1 MKKFMFKGYDHR
13 VWVLFTSRLI
23 DGIGFSIVGPF
34 LALFMYQG
42 LGVPMVVVGL
52 VLLISGIAGAV
63 GSLVGGLMADRYG
76 RLGVMTYSMMLRC
89 VTFLMLAALVAYW
102 PDIVA
107 VAVVLSLS
115 MFFGGVFD
123 PANNAMVADVVEP
136 ARRLEAYGLLRV
148 AWNLGFAFGPMIG
161 GILLVFSYSVT
172 FLVSALISLV
182 AGLIVAFM
190 LTESYHPGPAKEK
203 VTLIK
208 ELRNVKLLFLAFC
221 FICIPMF
228 LMSGQFGTTYT
239 VFANERVHIDTL
251 TIGLVFGL
259 NGVMVVALQM
269 PLARAL
275 EKRDKYL
282 AMTAGTAL
290 YAVGYFFVA
299 GVWDGITLAM
309 TMVVITIGE
318 MIVVPVSTDLTVSMS
333 SETERGKYLGI
344 FGLIGSFGWFGSTL
358 VGGLLYDNLT
368 NAWLFWGSISAMGMV
383 TVIAMVVLWARVRS
397 GKNVDVKV

>member
-1 MKKFMFKGYDHR
+1 VKGSFFKGYDHR

-76 RLGVMTYSMMLRC
+76 RLGVMTYSMILRC
-89 VTFLMLAALVAYW
+89 VTFLLLAVLVAYW
-102 PDIVA
+102 PDISVVA
-107 VAVVLSLS
+107 FVLSLS

-182 AGLIVAFM
+182 AGLVVAFM
-190 LTESYHPGPAKEK
+190 LTESFTPGPAKERFAL
-203 VTLIK
+203 VK
-208 ELRNVKLLFLAFC
+208 ELSSVRALFLVFC
-221 FICIPMF
+221 IVCIPMF

-239 VFANERVHIDTL
+239 VYANERIHIDTL

-259 NGVMVVALQM
+259 NGVMVVFLQM

-282 AMTAGTAL
+282 AMALGTVI
-290 YAVGYFFVA
+290 YGVGYFLVA
-299 GVWDGITLAM
+299 GVSDGITLAV
-309 TMVVITIGE
+309 TMVIITVGE

-358 VGGLLYDNLT
+358 VGGILYDNLS
-368 NAWLFWGSISAMGMV
+368 NGWLFWGSISAMGMV
-383 TVIAMVVLWARVRS
+383 TAVALVLLRALRKPERGIIV
-397 GKNVDVKV
+397 

>member
-1 MKKFMFKGYDHR
+1 MKGLVLKGYDQR
-13 VWVLFTSRLI
+13 VWVLFASRLI

-52 VLLISGIAGAV
+52 VLLISGIAGAA
-63 GSLVGGLMADRYG
+63 GNLVGGLLADRFG
-76 RLGVMTYSMMLRC
+76 RLGVMTYSMILRC
-89 VTFLMLAALVAYW
+89 LTFLALAALVAYW
-102 PDIVA
+102 PDILVVA
-107 VAVVLSLS
+107 FVLSLS

-136 ARRLEAYGLLRV
+136 TRRLEAYGLLRV

-161 GILLVFSYSVT
+161 GILLVFSYSIT
-172 FLVSALISLV
+172 FLVSALISLG

-190 LTESYHPGPAKEK
+190 LTESYTPGPAKERF
-203 VTLIK
+203 TLVK
-208 ELRNVKLLFLAFC
+208 ELRNVKVLFLIFC
-221 FICIPMF
+221 LVCLPMF

-239 VFANERVHIDTL
+239 VYANERVHIDTL

-259 NGVMVVALQM
+259 NGVMVVLLQM

-282 AMTAGTAL
+282 SMALGTTI
-290 YAVGYFFVA
+290 YAVGYLLVA
-299 GVWDGITLAM
+299 GVIEGLTLAI
-309 TMVVITIGE
+309 TMVIITIGE
-318 MIVVPVSTDLTVSMS
+318 MVVVPVSTDLTVSMS

-358 VGGLLYDNLT
+358 VGGILFDNLS
-368 NAWLFWGSISAMGMV
+368 NGWLFWGSISALGMV
-383 TVIAMVVLWARVRS
+383 TAVAMVILWTRVRP
-397 GKNVDVKV
+397 GN

>member
-1 MKKFMFKGYDHR
+1 
-13 VWVLFTSRLI
+13 L
-23 DGIGFSIVGPF
+23 
-34 LALFMYQG
+34 
-42 LGVPMVVVGL
+42 
-52 VLLISGIAGAV
+52 
-63 GSLVGGLMADRYG
+63 
-76 RLGVMTYSMMLRC
+76 
-89 VTFLMLAALVAYW
+89 
-102 PDIVA
+102 A
-107 VAVVLSLS
+107 VAFVLSLS

-161 GILLVFSYSVT
+161 GVLLVFSYSVT

-190 LTESYHPGPAKEK
+190 LTESYQPGPPKERF
-203 VTLIK
+203 TLVR
-208 ELRNVKLLFLAFC
+208 EFRNVKIIFLVFC
-221 FICIPMF
+221 IVCVPMF

-239 VFANERVHIDTL
+239 VYANERVHIDTL

-259 NGVMVVALQM
+259 NGVMVVLLQM
-269 PLARAL
+269 PIARAL
-275 EKRDKYL
+275 GKRDKYL
-282 AMTAGTAL
+282 AMTAGTVL

-299 GVWDGITLAM
+299 GVTDGITLAM
-309 TMVVITIGE
+309 TMVVITLGE

-358 VGGLLYDNLT
+358 VGGILFDNLS
-368 NAWLFWGSISAMGMV
+368 NGWLLWGSIASMGMV
-383 TVIAMVVLWARVRS
+383 TAFAMVVLWTRNRPEKV
-397 GKNVDVKV
+397 VKV

>member
-1 MKKFMFKGYDHR
+1 MKQLLFKGYDHR

-42 LGVPMVVVGL
+42 LGIPMVEVGL
-52 VLLISGIAGAV
+52 VLLVSGIAGAA
-63 GSLVGGLMADRYG
+63 GNMVGGLMADRYG

-89 VTFLMLAALVAYW
+89 VTFLILAALVAYW
-102 PDIVA
+102 PDILMVA
-107 VAVVLSLS
+107 LVLSLS

-136 ARRLEAYGLLRV
+136 AKRLEAYGLLRV

-161 GILLVFSYSVT
+161 GILLVFSYSIT
-172 FLVSALISLV
+172 FLASALISLG

-190 LTESYHPGPAKEK
+190 LTESYKPVPQKERF
-203 VTLIK
+203 TLVR
-208 ELRNVKLLFLAFC
+208 ELRSVKLLFLLFC
-221 FICIPMF
+221 VICIPMF

-239 VFANERVHIDTL
+239 VYANERVHIDTL

-259 NGVMVVALQM
+259 NGLMVVALQM
-269 PLARAL
+269 PIARAL

-282 AMTAGTAL
+282 AMTMGTIL
-290 YAVGYFFVA
+290 YAAGYLFVA
-299 GVWDGITLAM
+299 GVTDGITLAM
-309 TMVVITIGE
+309 TMVVITFGE

-333 SETERGKYLGI
+333 SETERGKFLGI

-358 VGGLLYDNLT
+358 VGGILFDNLS
-368 NAWLFWGSISAMGMV
+368 NGWLLWGSISSLGMV
-383 TVIAMVVLWARVRS
+383 TAIAMVALWIRNRSRS
-397 GKNVDVKV
+397 GTAA

>member
-1 MKKFMFKGYDHR
+1 MVKGSVFKGYDHR

-76 RLGVMTYSMMLRC
+76 RLGVMTYSMILRC
-89 VTFLMLAALVAYW
+89 VTFLLLAVLVAFW
-102 PDIVA
+102 PDILA
-107 VAVVLSLS
+107 VAFVLSLS

-190 LTESYHPGPAKEK
+190 LTESFTPGSAKERF
-203 VTLIK
+203 TLVK
-208 ELRNVKLLFLAFC
+208 ELRNVKVLFLVFC
-221 FICIPMF
+221 IVCIPMF

-239 VFANERVHIDTL
+239 VYANERIHIDTL

-259 NGVMVVALQM
+259 NGVMVVFLQM

-282 AMTAGTAL
+282 AMALGTVI

-299 GVWDGITLAM
+299 GVTDGITLAV
-309 TMVVITIGE
+309 TMVIITVGE

-358 VGGLLYDNLT
+358 VGGILYDNLS
-368 NAWLFWGSISAMGMV
+368 NGWFFWGSISAMGMV
-383 TVIAMVVLWARVRS
+383 TAVAMVLLGTSRRPDD
-397 GKNVDVKV
+397 GIID

>member
-1 MKKFMFKGYDHR
+1 MKDFVFKGFDHR

-34 LALFMYQG
+34 LALFMYEG

-52 VLLISGIAGAV
+52 VLLVSGIAGAA

-89 VTFLMLAALVAYW
+89 ITFLLLAALVAYW
-102 PDIVA
+102 PNIVV
-107 VAVVLSLS
+107 VAFVLSLS

-136 ARRLEAYGLLRV
+136 SRRLEAYGLLRV

-172 FLVSALISLV
+172 FIVSALISLG

-190 LTESYHPGPAKEK
+190 LTESYTPGPPKEHI
-203 VTLIK
+203 TLIK
-208 ELRNVKLLFLAFC
+208 EIRNVKLLFLVFC
-221 FICIPMF
+221 IVCIPMF

-239 VFANERVHIDTL
+239 VYANERLHIDTF
-251 TIGLVFGL
+251 TIGMVFGL

-282 AMTAGTAL
+282 AMTLGTVL
-290 YAVGYFFVA
+290 YAVGYLFVA
-299 GVWDGITLAM
+299 GATDGLTLAM

-358 VGGLLYDNLT
+358 VGGILYDNLS
-368 NAWLFWGSISAMGMV
+368 NGWLFWGSISMLGMITAVAMLF
-383 TVIAMVVLWARVRS
+383 LWTRVRS
-397 GKNVDVKV
+397 GKGVRV

>member
-1 MKKFMFKGYDHR
+1 
-13 VWVLFTSRLI
+13 VLFTSRLI

-63 GSLVGGLMADRYG
+63 GSLVGGLMSDRYG

-89 VTFLMLAALVAYW
+89 VTFLLLAALIAYW
-102 PDIVA
+102 PDIMA
-107 VAVVLSLS
+107 VAFVLSLS

-123 PANNAMVADVVEP
+123 PANSAMVADVVEP

-161 GILLVFSYSVT
+161 GILLVFSYSLT
-172 FLVSALISLV
+172 FLVSALISMV
-182 AGLIVAFM
+182 AALIVATM
-190 LTESYHPGPAKEK
+190 LTESFTPGPPKERF
-203 VTLIK
+203 TLVR
-208 ELRNVKLLFLAFC
+208 ELRNVRVIFLVFC
-221 FICIPMF
+221 VVCIPMF

-239 VFANERVHIDTL
+239 VYASERLHIDTL

-282 AMTAGTAL
+282 AMTLGTAL

-299 GVWDGITLAM
+299 GASDGLTLAM

-358 VGGLLYDNLT
+358 VGGMLYDNLS
-368 NAWLFWGSISAMGMV
+368 NGWLFWGSISMMGMV
-383 TVIAMVVLWARVRS
+383 TAVAMTLLWTRVRS
-397 GKNVDVKV
+397 GKGTKV

>member
-1 MKKFMFKGYDHR
+1 MKGSFFKGYDHR

-63 GSLVGGLMADRYG
+63 GSLVGGLMADHYG
-76 RLGVMTYSMMLRC
+76 RLGVMTYSMILRC
-89 VTFLMLAALVAYW
+89 VTFLLLAVLVAYW
-102 PDIVA
+102 PDISA
-107 VAVVLSLS
+107 VAFVLSLS

-182 AGLIVAFM
+182 AGLVVAFM
-190 LTESYHPGPAKEK
+190 LTESFTPGPAKERFAL
-203 VTLIK
+203 VK
-208 ELRNVKLLFLAFC
+208 ELSSVRALFLVFC
-221 FICIPMF
+221 IVCIPMF

-239 VFANERVHIDTL
+239 VYANERIHIDTL

-259 NGVMVVALQM
+259 NGVMVVFLQM

-275 EKRDKYL
+275 EKGTSTWPWPL
-282 AMTAGTAL
+282 A
-290 YAVGYFFVA
+290 
-299 GVWDGITLAM
+299 
-309 TMVVITIGE
+309 
-318 MIVVPVSTDLTVSMS
+318 
-333 SETERGKYLGI
+333 R
-344 FGLIGSFGWFGSTL
+344 
-358 VGGLLYDNLT
+358 
-368 NAWLFWGSISAMGMV
+368 
-383 TVIAMVVLWARVRS
+383 
-397 GKNVDVKV
+397 

>member
-1 MKKFMFKGYDHR
+1 VKGFVLKGYDHR
-13 VWVLFTSRLI
+13 VWVLFASRLI

-42 LGVPMVVVGL
+42 LGVPMVVVGV
-52 VLLISGIAGAV
+52 VLLASGIAGAV
-63 GSLVGGLMADRYG
+63 GSMVGGLMADRYG

-89 VTFLMLAALVAYW
+89 LTFLVLAALVAYW
-102 PDIVA
+102 PDIMA
-107 VAVVLSLS
+107 VAFVLSLS

-161 GILLVFSYSVT
+161 GILLVFSYSIT
-172 FLVSALISLV
+172 FLVSALISLG

-190 LTESYHPGPAKEK
+190 LTESYTPGPARERFGL
-203 VTLIK
+203 VK
-208 ELRNVKLLFLAFC
+208 ELRNVKLLFLVFC
-221 FICIPMF
+221 LVCLPMF

-239 VFANERVHIDTL
+239 VYANERVHIDTL

-259 NGVMVVALQM
+259 NGVMVVLLQM

-282 AMTAGTAL
+282 AMTMGTVI
-290 YAVGYFFVA
+290 YAVGYFLVA
-299 GVWDGITLAM
+299 GVTEGITLAV
-309 TMVVITIGE
+309 TMAIITVGE

-358 VGGLLYDNLT
+358 VGGILFDNLRDG
-368 NAWLFWGSISAMGMV
+368 WLFWGLISAMGMV
-383 TVIAMVVLWARVRS
+383 TAVAMVALWVRVRPGTEPVS
-397 GKNVDVKV
+397 

>member
-1 MKKFMFKGYDHR
+1 VKDFVFKGFDHR

-34 LALFMYQG
+34 LALFMYEG

-52 VLLISGIAGAV
+52 VLLVSGIAGAA

-89 VTFLMLAALVAYW
+89 ITFLLLAALVAYW
-102 PDIVA
+102 PNIVV
-107 VAVVLSLS
+107 VAFVLSLS

-136 ARRLEAYGLLRV
+136 SRRLEAYGLLRV

-172 FLVSALISLV
+172 FIVSALISLG

-190 LTESYHPGPAKEK
+190 LTESYTPGPPKEHI
-203 VTLIK
+203 TLIK
-208 ELRNVKLLFLAFC
+208 EIRNVKLLFLVFC
-221 FICIPMF
+221 IVCIPMF

-239 VFANERVHIDTL
+239 VYANERLHIDTF
-251 TIGLVFGL
+251 TIGMVFGL

-282 AMTAGTAL
+282 AMTLGTVL
-290 YAVGYFFVA
+290 YAVGYLFVA
-299 GVWDGITLAM
+299 GATDGLTLAM

-358 VGGLLYDNLT
+358 VGGILYDNLS
-368 NAWLFWGSISAMGMV
+368 NGWLFWGSISMLGMITAVAMLF
-383 TVIAMVVLWARVRS
+383 LWTRVRS
-397 GKNVDVKV
+397 GKGVRV

>member
-1 MKKFMFKGYDHR
+1 M
-13 VWVLFTSRLI
+13 I
-23 DGIGFSIVGPF
+23 
-34 LALFMYQG
+34 
-42 LGVPMVVVGL
+42 
-52 VLLISGIAGAV
+52 
-63 GSLVGGLMADRYG
+63 
-76 RLGVMTYSMMLRC
+76 LRC
-89 VTFLMLAALVAYW
+89 VTFLLLAALVAYW
-102 PDIVA
+102 PDILA
-107 VAVVLSLS
+107 VAFVLSLS

-161 GILLVFSYSVT
+161 GVLLVFSYSVT

-190 LTESYHPGPAKEK
+190 LTESYQPGPPKERF
-203 VTLIK
+203 TLVR
-208 ELRNVKLLFLAFC
+208 EFRNVKIIFLVFC
-221 FICIPMF
+221 IVCVPMF

-239 VFANERVHIDTL
+239 VYANERVHIDTL

-259 NGVMVVALQM
+259 NGVMVVLLQM
-269 PLARAL
+269 PIARAL
-275 EKRDKYL
+275 GKRDKYL
-282 AMTAGTAL
+282 AMTAGTVL

-299 GVWDGITLAM
+299 GVTDGITLAM
-309 TMVVITIGE
+309 TMVVITLGE

-358 VGGLLYDNLT
+358 VGGILFDNLS
-368 NAWLFWGSISAMGMV
+368 NGWLLWGSIASMGMV
-383 TVIAMVVLWARVRS
+383 TAFAMVVLWTRNRPEKV
-397 GKNVDVKV
+397 VKV

>member
-1 MKKFMFKGYDHR
+1 VRKLVFKGYDHR

-42 LGVPMVVVGL
+42 LGIPMVVVGL
-52 VLLISGIAGAV
+52 VLLISGIAGAA
-63 GSLVGGLMADRYG
+63 GSLIGGLMADRYG
-76 RLGVMTYSMMLRC
+76 RLGIMTYSMILRC
-89 VTFLMLAALVAYW
+89 LMFLLLAGLVAYW
-102 PDIVA
+102 PDILVISL
-107 VAVVLSLS
+107 VVSLS

-161 GILLVFSYSVT
+161 GILLVFSYSLT

-182 AGLIVAFM
+182 AGLVVAFM
-190 LTESYHPGPAKEK
+190 LTESYQPGPTKERFT
-203 VTLIK
+203 VVK
-208 ELRNVKLLFLAFC
+208 ELRNVKVLFLVFC
-221 FICIPMF
+221 IVCIPMF
-228 LMSGQFGTTYT
+228 LMSGQFSTTYT
-239 VFANERVHIDTL
+239 VYANERVHIDTL

-259 NGVMVVALQM
+259 NGIMVVLLQM

-282 AMTAGTAL
+282 AMTLGTTL

-299 GVWDGITLAM
+299 GVTDGITLAM
-309 TMVVITIGE
+309 TMVVITVGE

-333 SETERGKYLGI
+333 SESERGKYLGI

-358 VGGLLYDNLT
+358 VGGILYDNLS
-368 NAWLFWGSISAMGMV
+368 NGWWFWGSISSMGLV
-383 TVIAMVVLWARVRS
+383 TAVAMVFLWTKGRPTRAKIR
-397 GKNVDVKV
+397 D

>member
-1 MKKFMFKGYDHR
+1 VKGFGFKGYDHR

-52 VLLISGIAGAV
+52 VLLVSGIAGAA
-63 GSLVGGLMADRYG
+63 GNLAGGLLADRYG
-76 RLGVMTYSMMLRC
+76 RLGVMTYSMILRC
-89 VTFLMLAALVAYW
+89 LTFLALAVLVAFW
-102 PDIVA
+102 PDIFA
-107 VAVVLSLS
+107 VAFVLSLS

-190 LTESYHPGPAKEK
+190 LTESYVPGPAKERF
-203 VTLIK
+203 TLVK
-208 ELRNVKLLFLAFC
+208 ELRNVKLLFLIFC
-221 FICIPMF
+221 LVCIPMF

-239 VFANERVHIDTL
+239 VYANERVHIDTL

-259 NGVMVVALQM
+259 NGVMVVLLQM
-269 PLARAL
+269 PLARSL

-282 AMTAGTAL
+282 AMTLGTVI
-290 YAVGYFFVA
+290 YAVGYFLVA
-299 GVWDGITLAM
+299 GVVEGITLAI
-309 TMVVITIGE
+309 TMVIITIGE

-358 VGGLLYDNLT
+358 VGGILYDNLA
-368 NAWLFWGSISAMGMV
+368 NGWIFWGSISALGMV
-383 TVIAMVVLWARVRS
+383 TAVGMVALWARIRS
-397 GKNVDVKV
+397 EKVTVA

>member
-1 MKKFMFKGYDHR
+1 
-13 VWVLFTSRLI
+13 
-23 DGIGFSIVGPF
+23 
-34 LALFMYQG
+34 MYQG

-52 VLLISGIAGAV
+52 VLLVSGIAGAA

-89 VTFLMLAALVAYW
+89 LTFLLLAALVAYW
-102 PDIVA
+102 PNIGA
-107 VAVVLSLS
+107 VAFVLSLS

-161 GILLVFSYSVT
+161 GVLLVFSYSFT
-172 FLVSALISLV
+172 FLVSALISLG

-190 LTESYHPGPAKEK
+190 LTESYTPGPPKEHF
-203 VTLIK
+203 TLVK
-208 ELRNVKLLFLAFC
+208 EIRNVKFIFLVFC
-221 FICIPMF
+221 IVCIPMF

-239 VFANERVHIDTL
+239 VYANERLHIDTF
-251 TIGLVFGL
+251 TIGMVFGL

-282 AMTAGTAL
+282 AMTLGTVL
-290 YAVGYFFVA
+290 YAVGYLFVA
-299 GVWDGITLAM
+299 GATDGITLAM

-358 VGGLLYDNLT
+358 VGGILYDNLS
-368 NAWLFWGSISAMGMV
+368 NGWLFWGSISSMGMI
-383 TVIAMVVLWARVRS
+383 TAFAMVVLWTRVRS
-397 GKNVDVKV
+397 GKDARV